1 MSWFLGSGRA
11 LVFLI
16 LAWWLL
22 SPAAKPQGLSPAA
35 KKLKIYLSV
44 DMEGVAGVVTELVCG
59 HHACNAF
66 HVHRKVNFE
75 FLCCRGETLRLR
87 RRTQKPPCQN
97 QKYERTSAA
106 KEPAHIRTSQT
117 HGLNAGEGE
126 SIKFAPRKL
135 RETPG
140 QLRLRRESYSREC
153 RPYLPRDE
161 HTRPPASSPREY
173 PAAALAQTRCD
184 RAF

>member
-1 MSWFLGSGRA
+1 MLPWRGQERTMRTSFGNSSTSK
-11 LVFLI
+11 
-16 LAWWLL
+16 L
-22 SPAAKPQGLSPAA
+22 SPFPCESLTTISVAPDSFAA
-35 KKLKIYLSV
+35 
-44 DMEGVAGVVTELVCG
+44 
-59 HHACNAF
+59 
-66 HVHRKVNFE
+66 
-75 FLCCRGETLRLR
+75 
-87 RRTQKPPCQN
+87 
-97 QKYERTSAA
+97 RTSAS

-153 RPYLPRDE
+153 GPYLPRDE